1 MKRGAQTMIV
11 ENTTGDAQPAD
22 GTTQQTGVTDADG
35 ISALEQM
42 VVGDEPAAD
51 TENTSEVTPD
61 DEADA
66 DEADDTADNDDAD
79 ADEESESDGE
89 TKTDAKAHTGQRAEK
104 RIHKL
109 TAQRNEAREKLE
121 ATEKALTAARE
132 AANSQVELQADY
144 LKADELA
151 LIKKA
156 TGLIDR
162 RKFLI
167 KKLGIGYEDDKDPSK
182 SLTAEQV
189 AEELSSID
197 DFSDEIGN
205 AQRIYRERKQQ
216 MLDDM
221 KAGRTL
227 RLSKQALTK
236 NKPAPTVKSTTPSAT
251 ATRSVA
257 SSQTTRRGVSI
268 DRFNKNGGGADA
280 AIRELEELV
289 PG

>member
-1 MKRGAQTMIV
+1 MIV

-144 LKADELA
+144 LKADELS

-156 TGLIDR
+156 IGLIER

>member
-1 MKRGAQTMIV
+1 VKTMTV
-11 ENTTGDAQPAD
+11 ENTQGDAQPAD

-61 DEADA
+61 DDADA
-66 DEADDTADNDDAD
+66 DEADDTAEDEDAE
-79 ADEESESDGE
+79 ADEESESDEE

-144 LKADELA
+144 LKADELS

-156 TGLIDR
+156 IGLIER

-268 DRFNKNGGGADA
+268 DRFNRNGGGADA

>member
-1 MKRGAQTMIV
+1 MTV
-11 ENTTGDAQPAD
+11 ENTGDAQPAD
-22 GTTQQTGVTDADG
+22 GTTQQNGVTDAEG

-51 TENTSEVTPD
+51 TENTPEVTPD
-61 DEADA
+61 DEDA
-66 DEADDTADNDDAD
+66 DTTDADDTADDEDAEES
-79 ADEESESDGE
+79 DEESESDE
-89 TKTDAKAHTGQRAEK
+89 DAEPDAKAHKGARAEK

-121 ATEKALTAARE
+121 ATESALKAARE

-144 LKADELA
+144 LKADEMA
-151 LIKKA
+151 QIKRA
-156 TGLIDR
+156 NQMIER

-167 KKLGIGYEDDKDPSK
+167 KRLGVGYEDEKDPSK

-189 AEELSSID
+189 AEELSLID
-197 DFSDEIGN
+197 DYSGDISD

-221 KAGRTL
+221 KAGRML

-236 NKPAPTVKSTTPSAT
+236 NKKPAPSVKSTTPSAA

-257 SSQTTRRGVSI
+257 SSQTSRRGVNI
-268 DRFNKNGGGADA
+268 DRFVKNGGGAEA